1 MSDVAAR
8 AGVSRA
14 LVSTVFRGVPGASP
28 VTRERVLTAAADLG
42 YQVDNRARMLRRN
55 RTQTLGVVFQIQYAF
70 HCDLVEALYPAAEE
84 AGYHIILSAATAAR
98 SELDAAEQLLLD
110 RCEALVIIGPQMPE
124 VQLTNLAA
132 RVPTIVTSRRIT
144 NPAIDL
150 VMTADKEVVEM
161 ALEHLISLGHTN
173 IAHLDG
179 AKIFGAVDR
188 RRWYKTIMKQRKL
201 ADFIRVLDGG
211 NTEIEGVRAAE
222 SLLRGSAA
230 LPSAVVCFND
240 SVAIGFMF
248 GLRQAGI
255 RVPENVSVIGY
266 DDIHIAG
273 LPFISLTTVSQDVT
287 ATAKAAVDHALGRLD
302 RGALPGASWVS
313 PYLVHRSTTLPTSG
327 QSSWLD

>member
-28 VTRERVLTAAADLG
+28 VTRERVLKAAVDLG

-55 RTQTLGVVFQIQYAF
+55 RSQTLGVVFQIQYAF
-70 HCDLVEALYPAAEE
+70 HCDLVEALYPAAEA
-84 AGYHIILSAATAAR
+84 AGYHLILSAATAER

-124 VQLTNLAA
+124 VQLADLAA

-144 NPAIDL
+144 DPAIDL

-161 ALEHLISLGHTN
+161 ALGHLISLGHTN

-188 RRWYKTIMKQRKL
+188 RRWYRNLMKQGKL
-201 ADFIRVLDGG
+201 GDFIRILDGG

-222 SLLRGSAA
+222 ALLRDSTA

-248 GLRQAGI
+248 GLRQAGV
-255 RVPENVSVIGY
+255 RVPENVSIVGY
-266 DDIHIAG
+266 DDIHMAG
-273 LPFISLTTVSQDVT
+273 LSFISLTTVSQDVT
-287 ATAKAAVDHALGRLD
+287 ATAKAAVDHAVGRLD
-302 RGALPGASWVS
+302 RGAVPGASWVS
-313 PYLVHRSTTLPTSG
+313 PYLVPRSTTLPASE